1 MFRQYPWE
9 KKNCCLN
16 GKFTRFLFLRSVH
29 LQIHNWMIFYGFR
42 WIMQPMYWVYNIRY
56 WAVVAAVAVKQ
67 PLIKMH
73 SKNSIRMFLLND
85 PNSVKCMICHHF
97 IFHLFWRPLFTKR
110 NTNSIHICLI
120 FFFHSIFH
128 SPDTASFI
136 QKLEREREARD
147 HGEVK
152 DHRGFFAKYWMY
164 IVPVAI
170 LVLVSG
176 ATSPD
181 QGGSGGGR

>member
-1 MFRQYPWE
+1 MYKTHWKLVVTKLKLKQ
-9 KKNCCLN
+9 
-16 GKFTRFLFLRSVH
+16 
-29 LQIHNWMIFYGFR
+29 IFYLYRILFR
-42 WIMQPMYWVYNIRY
+42 
-56 WAVVAAVAVKQ
+56 
-67 PLIKMH
+67 
-73 SKNSIRMFLLND
+73 
-85 PNSVKCMICHHF
+85 
-97 IFHLFWRPLFTKR
+97 
-110 NTNSIHICLI
+110 
-120 FFFHSIFH
+120 

-176 ATSPD
+176 ATSPE
-181 QGGSGGGR
+181 GGSGGGR

>member
-1 MFRQYPWE
+1 MYSCISVN
-9 KKNCCLN
+9 K
-16 GKFTRFLFLRSVH
+16 LR
-29 LQIHNWMIFYGFR
+29 L
-42 WIMQPMYWVYNIRY
+42 
-56 WAVVAAVAVKQ
+56 
-67 PLIKMH
+67 
-73 SKNSIRMFLLND
+73 
-85 PNSVKCMICHHF
+85 
-97 IFHLFWRPLFTKR
+97 TK
-110 NTNSIHICLI
+110 TIPSY
-120 FFFHSIFH
+120 

-176 ATSPD
+176 ATSPE